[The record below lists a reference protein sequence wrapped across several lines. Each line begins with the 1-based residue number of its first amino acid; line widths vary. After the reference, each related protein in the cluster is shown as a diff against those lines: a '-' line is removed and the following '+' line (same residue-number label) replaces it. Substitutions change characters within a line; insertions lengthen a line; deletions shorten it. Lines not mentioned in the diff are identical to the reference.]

1 MQFDASCQVAAGG
14 IINNICSLILNI
26 EMQAS
31 NPFYGICFKTGLIFG
46 SHFNA
51 CEFWRK
57 EYYEGWNFNSGN
69 YLFTA
74 DTK

>member
-1 MQFDASCQVAAGG
+1 MQSDASSQVAAGG

-51 CEFWRK
+51 CEILEKGVLRGL
-57 EYYEGWNFNSGN
+57 E
-69 YLFTA
+69 L
-74 DTK
+74 